1 MPSLLHEAPLEL
13 LRHNPRLAAAL
24 LSGIPGVAVPAGASA
39 ALAPGEVTASL
50 PVELRA
56 DAVVLLGDADGRL
69 AVVTEV
75 QMSARAIKRKRRVWP
90 AYLTQ
95 ARAQHDCPTA
105 LMVFCRDRSTARA
118 CARPI
123 PTGHPEFVLTPI
135 VIGPDDVP
143 DPYGRGTTGAAAEL
157 TMMAAWAGSA
167 DLRDPAV
174 QDRTLRLIAGLEPE
188 RLAAYTRIVLIAAP
202 DEPSR
207 RALEALMTTVFK
219 NDFLD
224 KLQAE
229 AEARGSARGEA
240 EGLARGEALG
250 LARGEARGEAA
261 GRAQMILQVLAA
273 RHIAV
278 PTEIRDQV
286 LACTD
291 IGQLDAW
298 GRKAAI
304 ARSAEEIF
312 VAASDAR

>member
-13 LRHNPRLAAAL
+13 LRCNPRLAAAL
-24 LSGIPGVAVPAGASA
+24 LSGIPGVAVPAGGSA

-56 DAVVLLGDADGRL
+56 DAVVLLRGADSKL
-69 AVVTEV
+69 AVVAEV
-75 QMSARAIKRKRRVWP
+75 QMSAQAIKRKRRVWP

-95 ARAQHDCPTA
+95 ARAQHDCPAA

-143 DPYGRGTTGAAAEL
+143 DPGRRGTAGAAAEL

-174 QDRTLRLIAGLEPE
+174 QVRTLRLIAGLEPE
-188 RLAAYTRIVLIAAP
+188 RLATYTRIVLIAAP
-202 DEPSR
+202 DEPTR
-207 RALEALMTTVFK
+207 RALEALMATVFK
-219 NDFLD
+219 NEFLD
-224 KLQAE
+224 RLE
-229 AEARGSARGEA
+229 AEAK
-240 EGLARGEALG
+240 
-250 LARGEARGEAA
+250 ARGEARGEAA

-278 PTEIRDQV
+278 PSEIRDQV

-291 IGQLDAW
+291 IAQLDAW
-298 GRKAAI
+298 GSTAAT
-304 ARSAEEIF
+304 AQSVEEIF
-312 VAASDAR
+312 GAASDAG